1 MRIATWNLLHAMA
14 IPPRPANHQKDLREI
29 SAFIASQLR
38 PDLIAFQEIDNF
50 QERSGKLEQIK
61 SIATH
66 LGANYFFYAPTIIG
80 TPGEKWLKHLTHST
94 HIETVFGNS
103 RTQIASYGIGIVSKI
118 PVTKWEILQLG
129 RSRVGLPLAVP
140 KEDGKGVRFIY
151 VKDEP
156 RIAVAALLDNG
167 VTVIATHLSFVPF
180 VNLYQLRKLKRWA
193 ATLPGE
199 AIILGDLNLPW
210 SLPARYLE
218 TPRPRKWRSLINI
231 KSYPSWGAKVQFDYI
246 LTNSAKLKVKRVKP
260 AKPSGFS
267 DHLPLVVDVKL

>member
-50 QERSGKLEQIK
+50 QERSGNLEQIK
-61 SIATH
+61 SIATY

-80 TPGEKWLKHLTHST
+80 TPGEKWQKHPTHST

-103 RTQIASYGIGIVSKI
+103 KTQVASYGIGIVSKI

-129 RSRVGLPLAVP
+129 RSRIGLPLAVP

-167 VTVIATHLSFVPF
+167 ITVIATHLSFVPF

-193 ATLPGE
+193 TTLPGE

-210 SLPARYLE
+210 SLPAGYSE
-218 TPRPRKWRSLINI
+218 TPRPRKWRSLINR

-246 LTNSAKLKVKRVKP
+246 LTNSTKLKVKQVKS
-260 AKPSGFS
+260 AKLSGFS

>member
-1 MRIATWNLLHAMA
+1 MIKNVDFISKCFKFIGHPLLV
-14 IPPRPANHQKDLREI
+14 LRTHY
-29 SAFIASQLR
+29 A
-38 PDLIAFQEIDNF
+38 LIAAFT
-50 QERSGKLEQIK
+50 L
-61 SIATH
+61 
-66 LGANYFFYAPTIIG
+66 
-80 TPGEKWLKHLTHST
+80 
-94 HIETVFGNS
+94 
-103 RTQIASYGIGIVSKI
+103 GIVSKI

-218 TPRPRKWRSLINI
+218 TPRPL
-231 KSYPSWGAKVQFDYI
+231 
-246 LTNSAKLKVKRVKP
+246 
-260 AKPSGFS
+260 
-267 DHLPLVVDVKL
+267 H